1 MGENSVTN
9 LQMTNM
15 NINANINNNNNAIN
29 GSP

>member
-15 NINANINNNNNAIN
+15 NINANINNNNAIN